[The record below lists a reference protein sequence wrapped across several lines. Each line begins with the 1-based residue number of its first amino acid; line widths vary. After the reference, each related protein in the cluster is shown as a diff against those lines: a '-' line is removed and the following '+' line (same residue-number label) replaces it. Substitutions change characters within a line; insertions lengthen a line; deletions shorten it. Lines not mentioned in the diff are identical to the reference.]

1 MRLVKLD
8 FTVIYCIA
16 VVQVEAVACVGCTH
30 QHVGAIALFLG
41 DPKLIIPAMIAV
53 DLDLSFVSDF
63 IAPNVKHKVVVDYAT
78 DDDFPVFV
86 GYLPF
91 LGIVV
96 SPLPELDIVIVV
108 RLAIFEGKDVVGV
121 LGKLDDVFAVGNV
134 VRVVIVVTI
143 IVVTVIIVIIVII
156 VADTIIGNFL
166 EGPLLLP
173 TLVGLVEHY
182 FLVVHGIAVKQIE
195 T

>member
-1 MRLVKLD
+1 MSGLFSR
-8 FTVIYCIA
+8 
-16 VVQVEAVACVGCTH
+16 
-30 QHVGAIALFLG
+30 GAIALFLG
-41 DPKLIIPAMIAV
+41 DPKLIIITMIAV

-78 DDDFPVFV
+78 DDDFSVFV

-96 SPLPELDIVIVV
+96 SPLPELDHGIVV

-134 VRVVIVVTI
+134 VWVA
-143 IVVTVIIVIIVII
+143 IVVTVIIVVTIILVAIIIVGIIVII
-156 VADTIIGNFL
+156 VVVIVVTIIGNFL

-182 FLVVHGIAVKQIE
+182 FLVVCSITVKQIE